1 MTRSILWC
9 TLALSLAQ
17 SSLVK
22 ADNLHA
28 FSLPIQRRQPECV
41 SSVNVTQVYHELV
54 CGLDSQRSV
63 DEQNTVPVS
72 YSIQNLTSWQDNENY
87 QKKFN
92 HSNLWIQSRS
102 NSL

>member
-1 MTRSILWC
+1 MDIDCESKPGSSYSAGNVAEVCLTMTRSILWC
-9 TLALSLAQ
+9 TLALSFAQ

-54 CGLDSQRSV
+54 CGLDS
-63 DEQNTVPVS
+63 NAVS
-72 YSIQNLTSWQDNENY
+72 MSKLLFQ
-87 QKKFN
+87 
-92 HSNLWIQSRS
+92 
-102 NSL
+102 